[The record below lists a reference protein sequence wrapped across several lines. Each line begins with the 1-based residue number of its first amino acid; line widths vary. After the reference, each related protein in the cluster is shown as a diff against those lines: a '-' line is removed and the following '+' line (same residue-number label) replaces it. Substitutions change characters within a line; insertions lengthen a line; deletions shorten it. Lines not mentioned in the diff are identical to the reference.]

1 MAAAVT
7 TVRDVLYHY
16 TFARGLYERLISD
29 CECHPQVARNVVA
42 LLLWFDQGT
51 NKVISHLPS
60 MSTTALGHLLNEG
73 SCLIHCLRMRN
84 VPAALPTPL
93 LSALCQDSHMDDPDF
108 FAVNQGHIARGV
120 ADLLDGVCTLIF
132 DDRLYHLLRRY
143 QTGLVG
149 RNLELE
155 APYERV
161 VVTVPEDCR
170 SMFVTFS
177 KGQPV
182 ERDDIFNY
190 FRETWGDCI
199 VRVLME
205 KTTGCAQPMYGR
217 VIFKSKAFV
226 SLVLNGVHRA
236 PLFIGGREIWLR
248 AYVPRRGSDNN

>member
-190 FRETWGDCI
+190 FREY
-199 VRVLME
+199 VLH
-205 KTTGCAQPMYGR
+205 Q
-217 VIFKSKAFV
+217 
-226 SLVLNGVHRA
+226 LVDTSHMHMIAL
-236 PLFIGGREIWLR
+236 
-248 AYVPRRGSDNN
+248 

>member
-1 MAAAVT
+1 MAAVT

-16 TFARGLYERLISD
+16 TFARGVYEHLIGD
-29 CECHPQVARNVVA
+29 CDCHPQVARNVVA

-60 MSTTALGHLLNEG
+60 MSTTALGHLLNEA
-73 SCLIHCLRMRN
+73 SCVIHCLRMRN
-84 VPAALPTPL
+84 LPGPPTPL
-93 LSALCQDSHMDDPDF
+93 LSALCQDSHMDHPRF
-108 FAVNQGHIARGV
+108 FAFNRGRIARGV

-149 RNLELE
+149 RNQELE

-161 VVTVPEDCR
+161 VVTVPEDSR

-190 FRETWGDCI
+190 FREY
-199 VRVLME
+199 VLH
-205 KTTGCAQPMYGR
+205 Q
-217 VIFKSKAFV
+217 
-226 SLVLNGVHRA
+226 LVDTFMIAL
-236 PLFIGGREIWLR
+236 
-248 AYVPRRGSDNN
+248 

>member
-1 MAAAVT
+1 MAAVT

-16 TFARGLYERLISD
+16 TFARGVYERLISD
-29 CECHPQVARNVVA
+29 CDCHPQVARNVVA

-51 NKVISHLPS
+51 NKIISHLPS
-60 MSTTALGHLLNEG
+60 MSTSALGHLLDEAN
-73 SCLIHCLRMRN
+73 CIIHCLRMRN
-84 VPAALPTPL
+84 VPGPPTPL
-93 LSALCQDSHMDDPDF
+93 LSALCHDSQMDHPHY
-108 FAVNQGHIARGV
+108 FAFNQGRIVHGITN
-120 ADLLDGVCTLIF
+120 LLDGVCTLIF

-155 APYERV
+155 APYEHV
-161 VVTVPEDCR
+161 VVSVPEDCR

-190 FRETWGDCI
+190 LRETWGDCI

-205 KTTGCAQPMYGR
+205 KTTGRAQPMYGR

-226 SLVLNGVHRA
+226 SLMLNGVKHA
-236 PLFIGGREIWLR
+236 SLFIGGREIWLR
-248 AYVPRRGSDNN
+248 EYIPRNSNNN